1 MGFISVLG
9 NLSLN
14 TITIN
19 ECKTPLPYRQLQL
32 VHYFICHLPAAQY
45 YLFIYS
51 KDVYYNTC
59 TSTCTCICLSLPV
72 KQSLYNNHIT
82 TKTGFYVHV
91 LWIKK
96 INCYHTGLG
105 SYHNPY
111 FLHRYSNTVML
122 LS

>member
-1 MGFISVLG
+1 MEFISVLG

-51 KDVYYNTC
+51 KDVY
-59 TSTCTCICLSLPV
+59 IQVL
-72 KQSLYNNHIT
+72 
-82 TKTGFYVHV
+82 VHV
-91 LWIKK
+91 HVYA
-96 INCYHTGLG
+96 YH
-105 SYHNPY
+105 YQ
-111 FLHRYSNTVML
+111 
-122 LS
+122 